1 MVYKTCGDTI
11 AVRLEK
17 GEEIVSSIR
26 AICEKEGVKAGTI
39 QGLGAADHSVVGIF
53 DFTKNAYVSNTFD
66 QDMEIT
72 ALIGPNGAGK
82 STLFRSIL
90 GQLPYSGSITFA
102 PAGGPAIRLADGT
115 VMGGTRPL
123 IGYVPQ
129 SPSFDRGDPVSVL
142 DFFTAATARW
152 PVCLPIP
159 GKYRERCRRSLE
171 RVHGG
176 DLLDKPMGGLS
187 GGQLQRVLLA
197 LALEPVPHILVLDE
211 PLSGVDIEGEHQ
223 LLEMLDEL
231 RTEYD
236 LSILLS
242 THDFATLGQFADKV
256 ILLNKRVLRM
266 GPPEEVTSSPEFYE
280 TFHLRM
286 GKGGEG

>member
-1 MVYKTCGDTI
+1 MSVKKHENADSGCSGACCLKVADLSVSLGEQTILEHVSFHLHCG
-11 AVRLEK
+11 
-17 GEEIVSSIR
+17 
-26 AICEKEGVKAGTI
+26 
-39 QGLGAADHSVVGIF
+39 
-53 DFTKNAYVSNTFD
+53 
-66 QDMEIT
+66 EIT

-82 STLFRSIL
+82 STLFRTIL
-90 GQLPYSGSITFA
+90 GQLPHAGTIDFQQ
-102 PAGGPAIRLADGT
+102 AGGRR
-115 VMGGTRPL
+115 TRPL

-197 LALEPVPHILVLDE
+197 MALEPLPHILILDE

>member
-1 MVYKTCGDTI
+1 MSENVLTI
-11 AVRLEK
+11 ENATMQFGGVVAVDNLNLTVDK
-17 GEEIVSSIR
+17 DQIVS
-26 AICEKEGVKAGTI
+26 
-39 QGLGAADHSVVGIF
+39 
-53 DFTKNAYVSNTFD
+53 
-66 QDMEIT
+66 
-72 ALIGPNGAGK
+72 LIGPNGAGK